1 MAEVEPLLLRAAQA
15 EPRYNAAVQAA
26 AAACAADTV
35 GQTCYICMD
44 HGDEAE
50 GLVRGCSC
58 RGENGFVH
66 VSCLVRAAQVA
77 VERGGGPGWRRWDS
91 CGLCEQSYHG
101 VVACALG
108 WACWK
113 TYLGRPEKDQVRG
126 IAMSQLG
133 LGLSDANHDEDALP
147 VQEAELAMKRRIGA
161 PESQMLLVQT
171 CLANSHARLGRNEQ
185 AANMLRDVYSGHVR
199 LNGEEHGMTLVAANN
214 YANILLQMQG
224 FEEAKAM
231 LQKRVPVTRRVLGE
245 SNEITLKMRKLY
257 AFALYADPSS
267 TLDDYREAVA
277 TLEDVVPIAR
287 RALGAEH
294 PLTPVFENH
303 LKRSRA
309 ALRARETPSGSA

>member
-1 MAEVEPLLLRAAQA
+1 M
-15 EPRYNAAVQAA
+15 
-26 AAACAADTV
+26 
-35 GQTCYICMD
+35 
-44 HGDEAE
+44 GDKAKEA
-50 GLVRGCSC
+50 RFQRWHKCS
-58 RGENGFVH
+58 
-66 VSCLVRAAQVA
+66 
-77 VERGGGPGWRRWDS
+77 
-91 CGLCEQSYHG
+91 LCDQSYHG
-101 VVACALG
+101 VVKCALG

-113 TYLGRPEKDQVRG
+113 TYVGRLETDRLRRTAITVLGNGLNAAEQHEAALSVR
-126 IAMSQLG
+126 
-133 LGLSDANHDEDALP
+133 
-147 VQEAELAMKRRIGA
+147 EAELSMERRLGA
-161 PESQMLLVQT
+161 SEYDMLLVQT